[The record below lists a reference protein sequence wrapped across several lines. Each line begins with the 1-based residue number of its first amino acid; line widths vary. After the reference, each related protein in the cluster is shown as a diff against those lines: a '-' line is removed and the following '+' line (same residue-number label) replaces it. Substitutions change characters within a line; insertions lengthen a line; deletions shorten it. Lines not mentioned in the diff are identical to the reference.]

1 MTLVWQCEKCRRDKP
16 NDKFRESV
24 IWENEDLEP
33 AWICERCQEKEIKAI
48 LDMEP
53 HSRYALVLNLYD
65 NGIQG
70 HSPELSMLS
79 TLRWLVWQTVA
90 DMM

>member
-1 MTLVWQCEKCRRDKP
+1 MTLVWQCEKCRRYKP
-16 NDKFRESV
+16 IEEFRASI

-33 AWICERCQEKEIKAI
+33 ASICERCQEKEIKAI

-53 HSRYALVLNLYD
+53 HGRYALVLNLYD

-70 HSPELSMLS
+70 HSPELYMLS
-79 TLRWLVWQTVA
+79 TLRWLVWQTIA